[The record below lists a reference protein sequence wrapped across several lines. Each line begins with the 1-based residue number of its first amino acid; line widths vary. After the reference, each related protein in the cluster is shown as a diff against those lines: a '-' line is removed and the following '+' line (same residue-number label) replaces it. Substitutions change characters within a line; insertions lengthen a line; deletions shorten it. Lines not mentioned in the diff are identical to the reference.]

1 MYLFKTLKSLSKYS
15 KQLTR
20 SSQQLNAVPHQTI
33 SNNIINK
40 YGTNKNN
47 IGFSGIYQG
56 FGHRQGFEKFF
67 ENNRNEI

>member
-33 SNNIINK
+33 INNKANGYK
-40 YGTNKNN
+40 
-47 IGFSGIYQG
+47 
-56 FGHRQGFEKFF
+56 E
-67 ENNRNEI
+67 

>member
-33 SNNIINK
+33 NNHKNEKDMTTKNMQILFRNK
-40 YGTNKNN
+40 
-47 IGFSGIYQG
+47 
-56 FGHRQGFEKFF
+56 HEV
-67 ENNRNEI
+67 

>member
-33 SNNIINK
+33 NI
-40 YGTNKNN
+40 N
-47 IGFSGIYQG
+47 ILQYD
-56 FGHRQGFEKFF
+56 R
-67 ENNRNEI
+67 NRTVGKDDNLVMEQVY